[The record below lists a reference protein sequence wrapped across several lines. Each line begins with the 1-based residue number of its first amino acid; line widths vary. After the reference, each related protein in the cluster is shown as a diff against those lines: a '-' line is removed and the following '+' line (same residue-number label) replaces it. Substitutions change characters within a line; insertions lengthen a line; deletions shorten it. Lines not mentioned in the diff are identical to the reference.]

1 MAERDANQLAADVRP
16 VLESAL
22 ARALDTFYPEDG
34 DLYPH
39 AEERAV
45 AALDELVALVGTLQ
59 QERDDMTWRRD
70 WQYDKAIG
78 WRERA
83 VAAEAALAEANAE
96 RDRMRD
102 KAYNAAR
109 KKVDAEAALAE
120 ANKDKE
126 RLHTWG
132 EEWKVRA
139 RDAEAALAEM
149 EQRWLGM
156 RDCYDREVIRCGKA
170 ERALTE
176 IAARKDGGREGVA
189 GIAAIARRA
198 LADTGGDTEYDQR
211 CPAMHPRSSKP
222 DRCQRPRGHSGD
234 HVSTSHSGEVKVYPS
249 KWTDADTGGDTA

>member
-83 VAAEAALAEANAE
+83 VA
-96 RDRMRD
+96 
-102 KAYNAAR
+102 
-109 KKVDAEAALAE
+109 
-120 ANKDKE
+120 
-126 RLHTWG
+126 
-132 EEWKVRA
+132 
-139 RDAEAALAEM
+139 AEAALAEM

>member
-1 MAERDANQLAADVRP
+1 MPERDANQLAADV
-16 VLESAL
+16 
-22 ARALDTFYPEDG
+22 
-34 DLYPH
+34 
-39 AEERAV
+39 EECFGTAASYDKPK
-45 AALDELVALVGTLQ
+45 AALDELVGLVGTLQ
-59 QERDDMTWRRD
+59 QERDELRD
-70 WQYDKAIG
+70 AAKTVVAETFPAIDAKA
-78 WRERA
+78 REWFDRA

-198 LADTGGDTEYDQR
+198 LAGTGGDTEYDQR

-234 HVSTSHSGEVKVYPS
+234 HVSNSHSGEMKVYPS